1 MDSDPITVGRTK
13 RRQCQGFFGIRS
25 DTEANGKKTFLP
37 GDRPVSSLS
46 LSLKLGS
53 VFGALVSQK
62 PRRDICQRGTSI
74 TIHCE
79 VDTQVTLM
87 FWYRQ
92 LPGQSLILIAT
103 ANQGAEATYESG
115 FTREKFPIS
124 RRTLM
129 FSTLTVSNLSLEDTS
144 SYFCSARDTAPST
157 DQRSEQEPQLAPSHP
172 ASSLVNSRPQSR
184 QVGGEDHSLSCSLCA
199 CWRIWV

>member
-1 MDSDPITVGRTK
+1 
-13 RRQCQGFFGIRS
+13 
-25 DTEANGKKTFLP
+25 
-37 GDRPVSSLS
+37 
-46 LSLKLGS
+46 
-53 VFGALVSQK
+53 
-62 PRRDICQRGTSI
+62 I

-144 SYFCSARDTAPST
+144 SYFCSTRDTAPST

-199 CWRIWV
+199 CWRSGSCFPSIQSRRLLVTLISYRSIRPMASSLAMPQHDICTPDQCKIPEVQRPATLMSSL